1 MKDNFSKLVD
11 LLQELFQLDQA
22 DLDFGVYRI
31 MNARRNEINRFLT
44 QDLLPQVGEA
54 FNEYRSADKAV
65 LKQELDKA
73 IEGAKKLGFDPDTA
87 PKVKELREKYE
98 ASSVDVASLES
109 EVYDHL
115 YTFFKRYYDE
125 GDFISLRR
133 YREGVYAIPYEGEEV
148 KSTGQTTTSTI
159 LKLQSISE
167 TMLSN

>member
-115 YTFFKRYYDE
+115 YTFFKRYYD
-125 GDFISLRR
+125 
-133 YREGVYAIPYEGEEV
+133 
-148 KSTGQTTTSTI
+148 
-159 LKLQSISE
+159 
-167 TMLSN
+167 